1 MLCLQLPLNKTNLVT
16 SLRQE
21 DLLLSDGNISF
32 NVCSS
37 SYSSCRSAETQFIS
51 SLRFWCCLGFI
62 AIIHIQMSCHLLRA
76 FREGHAVL
84 LRGHFWILK
93 DLLEHTPSIF
103 NQMVSYWS
111 NQCRGAP
118 ERFVLCCVQQQ
129 PANQIPIA
137 CQVPAVLVPILPFC
151 HLIFLA
157 ALWNGYYNPRL
168 TTGKLETQRCKLD
181 AYSSPQPPERKHY
194 SLRRGLKLG
203 LRNWRT

>member
-1 MLCLQLPLNKTNLVT
+1 M
-16 SLRQE
+16 
-21 DLLLSDGNISF
+21 
-32 NVCSS
+32 
-37 SYSSCRSAETQFIS
+37 
-51 SLRFWCCLGFI
+51 GF
-62 AIIHIQMSCHLLRA
+62 AVIHLQMSCHLLRA

-84 LRGHFWILK
+84 LRGHVWLLK

-137 CQVPAVLVPILPFC
+137 CQVPAVLGPTLPFC
-151 HLIFLA
+151 HPIFLA

-181 AYSSPQPPERKHY
+181 AYSPPPPRAEAVLPPWGPEAGVEKLKDLTFWFLVKVSNMCKIIVL
-194 SLRRGLKLG
+194 SLIWL
-203 LRNWRT
+203 